1 MANINCE
8 ACADLRETSP
18 ELVVNGFTD
27 EMCVSLGNDTGLSPS
42 SGNDDCTDLNNMND
56 CLVGNLDAEVEAYD
70 VCEWKPFMHKFIP
83 NVWTTLKGIICA
95 ICGLW
100 TNVKTLICQVN
111 LLMNGASFKIG
122 ETASDGS
129 YVVAG
134 KGVSFYQADGGQDRV
149 DNVSVEYVAG
159 GLLRITGSCIFH
171 DSDFTDAEACPNLD
185 TDVERTTTSRL
196 GNTVWSSSNHPGAT
210 VGTGGELVYEVRIK
224 KSQYPQLGRVFG
236 GFGLEGQ
243 GGSFHAHANVFDGDS
258 IPSGG
263 TARYAYGQH
272 GSCNAATGNPVAN
285 GYSRGHKVPR
295 GWLYI
300 QIRLVWIDQ
309 LYPYVANSRSGQ
321 YTPVL
326 FAGVRMNTEDIC

>member
-1 MANINCE
+1 MANTNCNSCE
-8 ACADLRETSP
+8 ELRQDAPS
-18 ELVVNGFTD
+18 LIVNGFD
-27 EMCVSLGNDTGLSPS
+27 ETMEASLMNNTGLNPS

-56 CLVGNLDAEVEAYD
+56 CLVGNMEEEVDLYE
-70 VCEWKPFMHKFIP
+70 VCDWKPFMKNFIP
-83 NVWTTLKGIICA
+83 NVWTTLKGIISA

-100 TNVKTLICQVN
+100 TNVTRLVCRVN

-134 KGVSFYQADGGQDRV
+134 KGVSFYEAEAQDRV
-149 DNVSVEYVAG
+149 DDVSVEYIAG

-171 DSDFTDAEACPNLD
+171 DSNFTDAEACPNLD

-196 GNTVWSSSNHPGAT
+196 GNTVWSSSNHPGT
-210 VGTGGELVYEVRIK
+210 PVGTGGELVYEVRIK
-224 KSQYPQLGRVFG
+224 KSQYPQLGRVFS

-243 GGSFHAHANVFDGDS
+243 GGSFHAHAIVFDGDS

-272 GSCNAATGNPVAN
+272 GSCVASTGDPVAS
-285 GYSRGHKVPR
+285 GYSRGHIVPN

-300 QIRLVWIDQ
+300 QVRLVWIDQ
-309 LYPYVANSRSGQ
+309 LYPYVANSRNGQ